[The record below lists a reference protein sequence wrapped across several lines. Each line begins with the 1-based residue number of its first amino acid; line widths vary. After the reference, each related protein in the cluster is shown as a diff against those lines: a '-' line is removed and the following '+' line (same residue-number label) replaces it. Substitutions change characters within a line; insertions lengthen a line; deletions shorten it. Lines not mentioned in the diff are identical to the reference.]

1 LSKDDLHGLVLEVSI
16 FNFKPKD
23 HLMEK
28 SRPKEMEEPS
38 QEDIIS
44 LVNSIFLVSDFTK
57 AEFSLEFKIEDK
69 DFKSKFE
76 GLARKLEDMSYVCK
90 LEETDD
96 GIYVIVQKFTLR
108 KQGKIMKSAWTPRIL
123 FAIVIGFVMFDG
135 YYRTSFT
142 NSIVDIGE
150 PLEMAVFYTLSVMG
164 ILGIHELGHIVAAKI
179 HGLKTTWPYFLP
191 GIPVYGIPT
200 FGAFIQSRG
209 LTINREILYDVAIAG
224 PIAGL
229 IVAIIVSI
237 YGAYTAPV
245 LDQVIA
251 DELFAQARLSDW
263 NLGEPLLMTASLA
276 MFGKGELFG
285 QVILMTPFMFAA
297 WIGFLITFLNLLPA
311 WQLDGGHMARTLM
324 GSKLH
329 RYATFGSIGIL
340 VLLNYWPMA
349 ILILIMSSK
358 NPSASPLDDVSPLSR
373 KRKLSYI
380 GIIGLAILCA
390 PLPSNLLPNLLS

>member
-1 LSKDDLHGLVLEVSI
+1 LSKNNLHGLVLEVSI

-263 NLGEPLLMTASLA
+263 SLGEPLLMTASLA